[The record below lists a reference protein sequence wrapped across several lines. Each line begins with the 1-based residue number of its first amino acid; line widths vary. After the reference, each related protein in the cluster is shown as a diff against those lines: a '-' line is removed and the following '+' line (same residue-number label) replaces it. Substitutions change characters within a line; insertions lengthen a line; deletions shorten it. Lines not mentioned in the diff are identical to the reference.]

1 MQLVTGVYSFT
12 QGLPADEKFG
22 LISQLRRAAIS
33 IPANIAEGMGRQYKK
48 DSLQFLFVAR
58 GSLYELETLLTITA
72 EVGLTNADTVNSLLQ
87 QTEQNLKI
95 LNGLISYLEK
105 ADLK

>member
-1 MQLVTGVYSFT
+1 MQLVSRVYSFT
-12 QGLPADEKFG
+12 QGLPTDEKFG

-58 GSLYELETLLTITA
+58 GSLYELETLLTITT
-72 EVGLTNADTVNSLLQ
+72 EVGLTNADTVNALLQ

-95 LNGLISYLEK
+95 LNGLISYFEK
-105 ADLK
+105 SDLK